1 MRLKNSLPHCALVC
15 ALLFSMARFGCLA
28 LAAQE
33 VARANRIVDRID
45 ESDLVTLKGNT
56 HPSANVA
63 NDLGQVSPDLPMTDL
78 VMVLSRSP
86 EQQAAFESFV
96 ASQYDSSS
104 PSFHQW
110 LTPQEVG
117 QKFGP
122 SENDVAAISAW
133 LASHGLS
140 VDQVSNDRMSIRF
153 SGKATQVEGAFHTE
167 IHNLEVKGAAHIGNM
182 TDPMIPA
189 AIAPAVV
196 GVKALHEFPQGC
208 ILPPRGGQNAHRRRA
223 GHRAAFGR
231 HSIIPVAAGSG
242 KHS

>member
-1 MRLKNSLPHCALVC
+1 MSSLPVC
-15 ALLFSMARFGCLA
+15 ALACALFCSTALFGSLA
-28 LAAQE
+28 SPAQG
-33 VARANRIVDRID
+33 VAHANRIVDRID

-56 HPSANVA
+56 HPSANMA
-63 NDLGQVSPDLPMTDL
+63 NDQGRVSPDLPMSDL

-117 QKFGP
+117 KKFGP
-122 SENDVAAISAW
+122 TENDIATISAW

-153 SGKATQVEGAFHTE
+153 SGKATQV
-167 IHNLEVKGAAHIGNM
+167 
-182 TDPMIPA
+182 
-189 AIAPAVV
+189 
-196 GVKALHEFPQGC
+196 
-208 ILPPRGGQNAHRRRA
+208 
-223 GHRAAFGR
+223 
-231 HSIIPVAAGSG
+231 
-242 KHS
+242 